1 MDQRCNKLT
10 EADMKL
16 FTVVRVERVKREKKD
31 GVSKATVRS
40 FTRVF
45 FTAEDQT
52 ALDALL
58 ETDKKT
64 DRIFRKLMPE
74 ALQLAGM
81 NAKEKFS
88 WNELAGSCKGGKP
101 GFIMREDKGH
111 EVTVTFGAEEAPEA
125 ETKPAATEGYVM
137 TDQEN
142 LMASISERSKEVARA
157 AA

>member
-1 MDQRCNKLT
+1 
-10 EADMKL
+10 MKH
-16 FTVVRVERVKREKKD
+16 FTVIRAERTKREKKD
-31 GVSKATVRS
+31 GISKATVKS

-45 FTAEDQT
+45 FTTEDQT
-52 ALDALL
+52 AITALL

-81 NAKEKFS
+81 NKDEKFS

-111 EVTVTFGAEEAPEA
+111 ELTVTFGAIEAPAEDRLQEGN